1 MKRCSHCR
9 IEKTADEFAWRNK
22 AKGIRQD
29 FCRECKREYNRN
41 WYQLHAVAHKENVA
55 RNGKRYKGLA
65 LEIIFAANSAPC
77 ADSGRSFPPIAMD
90 FDHVEG
96 VKIGNISAM
105 TGRYNIERL
114 REEIAKC
121 EVVCACCHRI
131 CTFARLGLTDKML
144 AS

>member
-22 AKGIRQD
+22 ARGIRQD

-55 RNGKRYKGLA
+55 RNGKRHKALA
-65 LEIIFAANSAPC
+65 LEIVLAAKSAPC
-77 ADSGRSFPPIAMD
+77 ADCGRSFPPIAMD

-96 VKIGNISAM
+96 VKVGNISAM
-105 TGRYNIERL
+105 TGVAIQQASAARCDTRL
-114 REEIAKC
+114 WAIFAVHLCRE
-121 EVVCACCHRI
+121 
-131 CTFARLGLTDKML
+131 ARQRG
-144 AS
+144 AV